1 MIAKAM
7 DTKEVG
13 DRPFLEDIPSLG
25 EDRLPR
31 RIENAG
37 QGSYRIVFEGVEAD
51 ETRMYVKKLEAAGF
65 VKHAENKIDDVLFYT
80 YYNDD
85 CVLTVIWTDQR
96 RCTLMTVTVDPRGM
110 TNLVPPANENT
121 WTKVIES
128 SFTQV
133 GLYYDPD
140 REANAA
146 YRIMMYVSGMCYVM
160 RLEDGSFIVIDGGY
174 NYELHAD
181 HIYETMKKQAPDPN
195 HIVVAAWILSHS
207 HGDHIPFFLH
217 FCPKYG
223 DKVTVEKVIHS
234 FPFAEGDGIMKRV
247 RNTFPDAKFYKSH
260 AGQKYHLRNAEVE
273 ILYSFD
279 LWINDVETMKDTNV
293 ASQVVTIRAGGTKFM
308 ILGDYGEDGATMMDL
323 YSPQTLKSDV
333 MQLAHH
339 GVSDG
344 SNKMNRII
352 GAKYIFWPVAMN
364 MEPLGEMK
372 TGYVYWGKPEGIK
385 HGVPLLT
392 RARNKHV
399 VDQILDGTVFVAN
412 DDVCVA
418 TFRDGVLDVDR
429 YEIFDDYMADRKAV
443 CFDRSQWEALLSK
456 K

>member
-181 HIYETMKKQAPDPN
+181 HIYETMKK
-195 HIVVAAWILSHS
+195 H
-207 HGDHIPFFLH
+207 PFL
-217 FCPKYG
+217 
-223 DKVTVEKVIHS
+223 TV
-234 FPFAEGDGIMKRV
+234 
-247 RNTFPDAKFYKSH
+247 
-260 AGQKYHLRNAEVE
+260 NA
-273 ILYSFD
+273 
-279 LWINDVETMKDTNV
+279 
-293 ASQVVTIRAGGTKFM
+293 
-308 ILGDYGEDGATMMDL
+308 
-323 YSPQTLKSDV
+323 
-333 MQLAHH
+333 
-339 GVSDG
+339 
-344 SNKMNRII
+344 
-352 GAKYIFWPVAMN
+352 
-364 MEPLGEMK
+364 
-372 TGYVYWGKPEGIK
+372 
-385 HGVPLLT
+385 
-392 RARNKHV
+392 
-399 VDQILDGTVFVAN
+399 
-412 DDVCVA
+412 
-418 TFRDGVLDVDR
+418 
-429 YEIFDDYMADRKAV
+429 
-443 CFDRSQWEALLSK
+443 
-456 K
+456 